1 LAEALEL
8 IQDLNHDALTPAALI
23 DEAMTGTDS
32 ANDLTYRVFYMLR
45 FCGFSVQTIAM
56 RVKQTADNGL
66 DDPITPTQ
74 FIHGF
79 GTIPDMAPLRH
90 VASATIKVGPAAAKV
105 VTPFLSHHLTKWRL
119 QISREGRL
127 RTTPSMSCNKPTG
140 LLGSASE
147 FSINGAPLA
156 WSRAP
161 LPPAMTTIFSSQSP
175 CLTRSPSLAQYQLK
189 TSTSGI

>member
-119 QISREGRL
+119 QISRLSGRKVKDHTL
-127 RTTPSMSCNKPTG
+127 DELQQT
-140 LLGSASE
+140 
-147 FSINGAPLA
+147 NGAPWIGIRVLDQRGTA
-156 WSRAP
+156 GVV
-161 LPPAMTTIFSSQSP
+161 TGTI
-175 CLTRSPSLAQYQLK
+175 A
-189 TSTSGI
+189 SGDDDDIFFAVTMYV